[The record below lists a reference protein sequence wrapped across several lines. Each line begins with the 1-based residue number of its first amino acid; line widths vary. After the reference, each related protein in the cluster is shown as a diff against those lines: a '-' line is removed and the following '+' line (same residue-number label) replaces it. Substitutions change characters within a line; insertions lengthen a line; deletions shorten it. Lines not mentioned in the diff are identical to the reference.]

1 MLDLIV
7 FLFWVSSSPFLIR
20 LVSLFLSSSLSKT
33 GAAIILILSLSI
45 HLQVRPYDSTGHDK
59 MESFSIHASL
69 LILMMVL
76 LASIV
81 GQDIKGKLG
90 PISSIG
96 LIVIVFGSTFVFFFV
111 AAKEVMQ
118 HSHDHEGLI
127 GKMAR
132 LVSKPVR
139 NDRRH
144 STFRQVP
151 LDLDDDDDRQGHGPQ
166 GTIGIGGNKIVPR
179 SLQDMRCAKYKHN
192 NKVQVKRSL
201 TLHDMRRATIHATAE
216 KIEKSSAQHLNAFRN
231 AQTQKSKSAKTRT
244 MARLKTRLSQKA
256 QKAKKAERKRKK
268 AEKRKQQ
275 EAAAASRKEQ
285 GSQMMLERAIFASTE
300 I

>member
-1 MLDLIV
+1 
-7 FLFWVSSSPFLIR
+7 
-20 LVSLFLSSSLSKT
+20 
-33 GAAIILILSLSI
+33 
-45 HLQVRPYDSTGHDK
+45 

-111 AAKEVMQ
+111 AAKEVMR

-127 GKMAR
+127 GKVAR

-144 STFRQVP
+144 STFMQLP
-151 LDLDDDDDRQGHGPQ
+151 LDDDDDSMSPQGHGPQ
-166 GTIGIGGNKIVPR
+166 DTIGIGGNKIVPR
-179 SLQDMRCAKYKHN
+179 SLQDMRRAKYKHN
-192 NKVQVKRSL
+192 NKVKIKRSL
-201 TLHDMRRATIHATAE
+201 TLHDMRRATINATAE

-244 MARLKTRLSQKA
+244 MARLKTRLTQKA
-256 QKAKKAERKRKK
+256 QKAKKAERKKKK

-285 GSQMMLERAIFASTE
+285 GPQMMLERAISSSAE